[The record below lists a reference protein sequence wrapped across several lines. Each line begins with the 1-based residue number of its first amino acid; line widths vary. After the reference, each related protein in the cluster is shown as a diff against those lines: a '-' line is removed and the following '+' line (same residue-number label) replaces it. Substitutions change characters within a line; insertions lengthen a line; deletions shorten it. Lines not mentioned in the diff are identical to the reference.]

1 MNTGYLLASLK
12 YFAMG
17 FVKKKKKKSK
27 VYCFLFG
34 AILTLL
40 ILSEGITEI
49 YSVCTFYQ
57 VNAFMIV
64 RMLLC

>member
-17 FVKKKKKKSK
+17 FIYKKKKSK

-34 AILTLL
+34 AISTLL
-40 ILSEGITEI
+40 MSEGITEI

-64 RMLLC
+64 

>member
-1 MNTGYLLASLK
+1 MNTGYLLEFLR

-17 FVKKKKKKSK
+17 FIKIMSK

-34 AILTLL
+34 AISRLL
-40 ILSEGITEI
+40 ILSKGITEKI
-49 YSVCTFYQ
+49 YSVCMFYQ

-64 RMLLC
+64 